1 MKTDTELRQE
11 IQKIDRRGYPA
22 YKGLAG
28 GWKFRAFDLSIDHV
42 QGDPFAAPSKV
53 SVKVRGDRSGF
64 PPALYRSEVR
74 KTAFEDGLLRT
85 FAAEALKYSFKAS
98 GSGKSGLIEC
108 SRPGQEILKRTSCEV
123 GPTKRTSCE
132 VGQTKRTSCEVG
144 PAKRTSCEVEQKSG
158 DILVR
163 LEIGF
168 PANGRSVNAG
178 ELIKILFDFLPRI
191 VERAL
196 FWHKEDEERLTA
208 AAELADDQ
216 AAVRRFLKENGLVA
230 FVADGAVLPRES
242 GVSQKPMRNAVP
254 FRSPEEMRVTISLPN
269 RGDVTGMGIPKGI
282 TLIVGGG
289 YHGKSTLLQALER
302 GVYNH
307 VGGDGRELVITEE
320 TAVKLRAEDGRRI
333 CGTDIS
339 MFINN
344 LPSGADCSHFYSE
357 NASGSTSQAAG
368 TVEAIEAGCR
378 TFLIDE
384 DTCATNFMLR
394 DELMASVVAG
404 DKEPITPFIARVRA
418 LYEKEGISTVLVA
431 GSSGAYFHVADRVIQ
446 MDEYVPFE
454 ITGKAKAAAQEF
466 DSRGAEKISAAY
478 PGRPSFDRKPMPG
491 KRTESRGGRVK
502 SKVTGKDS
510 FSLNRESVDLRGVE
524 QIVDREQVQAL
535 AQCLKVLEAECFD
548 GKRTVSEA
556 LELLRQKIEKGGL
569 TSLSDSRYNIPAM
582 AMPRIQ
588 EIYSCV
594 NRYRSLRLAK

>member
-11 IQKIDRRGYPA
+11 IQKIDHRGYPA

-28 GWKFRAFDLSIDHV
+28 GWKFRAFDLNIDHV

-64 PPALYRSEVR
+64 PPALYKSEVR
-74 KTAFEDGLLRT
+74 KTAFEDGLLRA
-85 FAAEALKYSFKAS
+85 FAAEASKYSFKAS

-123 GPTKRTSCE
+123 
-132 VGQTKRTSCEVG
+132 
-144 PAKRTSCEVEQKSG
+144 EQASG
-158 DILVR
+158 DILLR

-230 FVADGAVLPRES
+230 FIADGAVLPRES
-242 GVSQKPMRNAVP
+242 GVSQRPMRNAVP
-254 FRSPEEMRVTISLPN
+254 FRSPEEMRVTIPLPN

-339 MFINN
+339 MFIN
-344 LPSGADCSHFYSE
+344 
-357 NASGSTSQAAG
+357 
-368 TVEAIEAGCR
+368 
-378 TFLIDE
+378 
-384 DTCATNFMLR
+384 
-394 DELMASVVAG
+394 
-404 DKEPITPFIARVRA
+404 
-418 LYEKEGISTVLVA
+418 
-431 GSSGAYFHVADRVIQ
+431 
-446 MDEYVPFE
+446 
-454 ITGKAKAAAQEF
+454 
-466 DSRGAEKISAAY
+466 KII
-478 PGRPSFDRKPMPG
+478 
-491 KRTESRGGRVK
+491 
-502 SKVTGKDS
+502 
-510 FSLNRESVDLRGVE
+510 N
-524 QIVDREQVQAL
+524 
-535 AQCLKVLEAECFD
+535 
-548 GKRTVSEA
+548 
-556 LELLRQKIEKGGL
+556 
-569 TSLSDSRYNIPAM
+569 
-582 AMPRIQ
+582 
-588 EIYSCV
+588 
-594 NRYRSLRLAK
+594 

>member
-11 IQKIDRRGYPA
+11 IQKIDHRGYPA

-28 GWKFRAFDLSIDHV
+28 SWKFRAFDLNIDHV

-64 PPALYRSEVR
+64 PPALYKSEVR
-74 KTAFEDGLLRT
+74 KTAFEDGLLRA
-85 FAAEALKYSFKAS
+85 FAAEASKYSFKAS

-123 GPTKRTSCE
+123 VPTKRTSCE
-132 VGQTKRTSCEVG
+132 V
-144 PAKRTSCEVEQKSG
+144 EQASG
-158 DILVR
+158 DILLR

-178 ELIKILFDFLPRI
+178 ELIKILFDFMPRI

-230 FVADGAVLPRES
+230 FIADGAVLPRES
-242 GVSQKPMRNAVP
+242 GVSQRPMRNAVP
-254 FRSPEEMRVTISLPN
+254 FRSPEEMRVTIPLPN

-394 DELMASVVAG
+394 DELMASVVEG
-404 DKEPITPFIARVRA
+404 EKEPITPFIARVRA

-446 MDEYVPFE
+446 MDEYVPFA
-454 ITGKAKAAAQEF
+454 ITAKAKAAAQKF

-478 PGRPSFDRKPMPG
+478 PGRPSFDRRPLPG
-491 KRTESRGGRVK
+491 RRPESHGGRVK

-556 LELLRQKIEKGGL
+556 LELLRQMIDKGGL
-569 TSLSDSRYNIPAM
+569 TSLADSRYNIPAM